1 MRLKCLAISDTHVGE
16 PNSLLSFP
24 RGLQEL
30 WYALRTKFNDNSV
43 DPIKTPLEVD
53 ELILLGDIPDRTLS
67 STSEIQTQTGALI
80 RTLLSVA
87 KVKRLVYVIGNHDH
101 TLWTNY
107 ISDPSNP
114 EMDVWK
120 ISEKPEGIN
129 IIDPN
134 SGRQQAPKTEEILS
148 IFFEYPYGTV
158 WNDIVEGFGTD
169 NVLEFVLANPIYA
182 RQFSDRLYVFA
193 HGTGFRPDVCSL
205 STQRLLAAGGP
216 FADLNIVVG
225 EDVKHAA
232 DLADYEYRIHRFVDT
247 IWESADNNPRTK
259 ADEIWYLR
267 RLFRFGTE
275 SPREIPDET
284 ALIPWKDLEE
294 ESTRIEPLVAK
305 THSLK
310 KGNLDLWQK
319 NFLRHMMKYL
329 HDGFGSLNKLDGI
342 TFVYGDTHEG
352 GWGNVGLKLA
362 TNEIVAPPGSVEIN
376 KDIIDIR
383 IANTGGWIV
392 EEKDRH
398 PACHAFAVDDSG
410 KEYILDMS
418 YKDIKIGDDF
428 LLNIAEKEY
437 ENRLERLGDAIARI
451 EDFFHGLFS

>member
-30 WYALRTKFNDNSV
+30 WYALRTKFSDKNI

-53 ELILLGDIPDRTLS
+53 ELILVGDIPDRTLS

-87 KVKRLVYVIGNHDH
+87 RVKRLVYVIGNHDH

-114 EMDVWK
+114 EEDVWQ
-120 ISEKPEGIN
+120 ITARPEGIN
-129 IIDPN
+129 IIDP
-134 SGRQQAPKTEEILS
+134 SFGRIQAPKTEEILS

-158 WNDIVEGFGTD
+158 WNNIVEGFETGIE
-169 NVLEFVLANPIYA
+169 LEFVLANPIYA
-182 RQFSDRLYVFA
+182 RQFNNRLCVFA

-205 STQRLLAAGGP
+205 RTQRLLAKGGP
-216 FADLNIVVG
+216 FADLHIVVG
-225 EDVKHAA
+225 EDVNGAT
-232 DLADYEYRIHRFVDT
+232 DLTDYEYRIHRFVDT
-247 IWESADNNPRTK
+247 IWQSADNNPRTK

-267 RLFRFGTE
+267 RLFRFGKE
-275 SPREIPDET
+275 SRREKPGET
-284 ALIPWKDLEE
+284 ALIPWEDFEK
-294 ESTRIEPLVAK
+294 ESTRIEPLVAQ

-310 KGNLDLWQK
+310 KGNLDLWQEH
-319 NFLRHMMKYL
+319 FLRHMMKYL
-329 HDGFGSLNKLDGI
+329 HDGFGSLNGFDGI
-342 TFVYGDTHEG
+342 TFVYGDTHQG
-352 GWGNVGLKLA
+352 GWGNVGLKLN
-362 TNEIVAPPGSVEIN
+362 TNEIVAPPESVEVN

-392 EEKDRH
+392 ESKESH
-398 PACHAFAVDDSG
+398 PACHVFAVDASG
-410 KEYILDMS
+410 KEYMLDMS
-418 YKDIKIGDDF
+418 YKEIKIGDEF
-428 LLNIAEKEY
+428 LLSIAEREY
-437 ENRLERLGDAIARI
+437 ENRLERLGHAIDRI
-451 EDFFHGLFS
+451 EDFFSGLFS